1 MIGKLLTTAVIA
13 TGVIGAMP
21 PSTGYA
27 DERGQGSV
35 EHVLLLSVDGLHAV
49 DLEVCAAAGTC
60 PNLAKLTRHGITY
73 TNASTTKPSDSF
85 PGLLAQVTGGTSKST
100 GVFYD
105 DSYLPREAIAP
116 ARRAPKRISRKISI
130 RISTRSTAG
139 STPA

>member
-1 MIGKLLTTAVIA
+1 MIGKLLTTVVIA

-21 PSTGYA
+21 PSTGCA

-35 EHVLLLSVDGLHAV
+35 EHVLLLSVDGFHTV
-49 DLEVCAAAGTC
+49 DLEVCATAGTC
-60 PNLAKLTRHGITY
+60 PNLAKLTQHGITY